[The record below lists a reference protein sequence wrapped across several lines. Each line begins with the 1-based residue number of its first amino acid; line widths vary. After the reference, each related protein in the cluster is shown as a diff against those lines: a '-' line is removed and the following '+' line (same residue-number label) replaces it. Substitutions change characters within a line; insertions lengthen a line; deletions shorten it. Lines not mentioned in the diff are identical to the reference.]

1 MIIYLYGPDA
11 YQRQEKLNWY
21 LDKFKEKHSA
31 LTVESFDLE
40 DEKELIKLK
49 EFATAQ
55 SLFENSKFG
64 ILNNLSEA
72 EPKELDGVF
81 KISIDSKILTLAIS
95 SEKDLSKDFKIL
107 KNKEGVMVEEFKIP
121 TGAALTN
128 FIKKAAMERKIKL
141 SPEHSLILAKN
152 YQSDTWGL
160 ITELDKLAM
169 GGSPEA
175 AIEGQDFF
183 GLISQMQRSGSA
195 KYQLPI
201 LERLLQNNDA
211 AMVFNF
217 LASRA
222 SGNAKIKMADYDVA
236 IKSGKLEYEEAL
248 LDAILA

>member
-11 YQRQEKLNWY
+11 YRRQEKLKWY

-31 LTVESFDLE
+31 LTVENFDLE
-40 DEKELIKLK
+40 DEKEVVKLK

-64 ILNNLSEA
+64 VLNNLSEID
-72 EPKELDGVF
+72 PKELEGVF
-81 KISIDSKILTLAIS
+81 KISIGSKILTLVIS
-95 SEKDLSKDFKIL
+95 SEKDLAKDFKIL
-107 KNKEGVMVEEFKIP
+107 KNKEGVVTEEFKIP

-128 FIKKAAMERKIKL
+128 FIKKAATERKLKL
-141 SPEHSLILAKN
+141 SPEHSSILAQN
-152 YQSDTWGL
+152 YQNDTWGL
-160 ITELDKLAM
+160 ITELDKLAL

-183 GLISQMQRSGSA
+183 GLISQMQRLGSA
-195 KYQLPI
+195 KYQLPT